1 MENNKL
7 KDALSRLDQ
16 YIKIIPGELQQVS
29 KDILSSAYAPG
40 KWTRQ
45 QVLGHLI
52 DSAINNLK
60 RFTESQFLQQ
70 PYTVIRYQQD
80 NLVAVNHYHDLPLT
94 HLVGLWAALNRQIAY
109 VVAQIPAEKLSY
121 TIIIP
126 SGEAKTLEWLIID
139 YVEHMEHHLAQIRS

>member
-1 MENNKL
+1 MESNKL

-16 YIKIIPGELQQVS
+16 YIKTIPAELQQVS
-29 KDILSSAYAPG
+29 KEKLSSPYAPG

-60 RFTESQFLQQ
+60 RFTESQFLPQ

-80 NLVAVNHYHDLPLT
+80 NLVTINHYHDLPLT
-94 HLVGLWAALNRQIAY
+94 HLVGLWAALNRQIAH
-109 VVAQIPAEKLSY
+109 VVAQIPTEKLFY

-139 YVEHMEHHLAQIRS
+139 YVEHMEHHLVQIRS